1 MHTALSNLLSY
12 FIVAAG
18 ESAVHQAVLKPNEVT
33 CANIHINVHNGQ
45 RSRRRSRAWYCIYAG
60 HAALEAKRQQAIAR
74 QAGQNRCEGAPTSG
88 AQTLAKL
95 GLLKR
100 GTFFLP
106 SSGFRPAVSAE
117 LNTT

>member
-18 ESAVHQAVLKPNEVT
+18 ESAVHQAVLKPNEIT
-33 CANIHINVHNGQ
+33 CANIHINVYNGQ
-45 RSRRRSRAWYCIYAG
+45 RSRDVASTFACVVLYAG

-88 AQTLAKL
+88 TRKTLAKL
-95 GLLKR
+95 GL
-100 GTFFLP
+100 
-106 SSGFRPAVSAE
+106 
-117 LNTT
+117 